1 MCSFPRLWYFGSMAS
16 CTIQGEVLIGN
27 SFCVPQDPVGFVT
40 KFYGVGL
47 SVVSGVALLFLI
59 YGGYLIM
66 VSRGNPSQLNIGKS
80 YIYYSLAGLLLAIF
94 GFVFIQVVFVD
105 ILQIPGFT

>member
-1 MCSFPRLWYFGSMAS
+1 MAS
-16 CTIQGEVLIGN
+16 CINEGEVLIGN
-27 SFCVPQDPVGFVT
+27 AFCVPQDPVGFVT

-47 SVVSGVALLFLI
+47 SIVSGFALLFLI

-66 VSRGNPSQLNIGKS
+66 MSRGNPAQLNTGKS

-94 GFVFIQVVFVD
+94 GFVFIQVVFID
-105 ILQIPGFT
+105 ILHIPGFS

>member
-1 MCSFPRLWYFGSMAS
+1 MVS
-16 CTIQGEVLIGN
+16 CDLNTEKLIGDA
-27 SFCVPQDPVGFVT
+27 FCVPLDPVRFVT

-47 SVVSGVALLFLI
+47 SIVSGVALLFLL

-66 VSRGNPSQLNIGKS
+66 ISRGNPGELNKGKS

-105 ILQIPGFT
+105 ILHIPGFS

>member
-1 MCSFPRLWYFGSMAS
+1 MVS
-16 CTIQGEVLIGN
+16 CVKDVEVLIGN
-27 SFCVPQDPVGFVT
+27 AFCVPTDPVGFVT

-47 SVVSGVALLFLI
+47 SIVSGVALLFLV

-66 VSRGNPSQLNIGKS
+66 VSRGNPDELNKGKS

-105 ILQIPGFT
+105 ILHIPGFS